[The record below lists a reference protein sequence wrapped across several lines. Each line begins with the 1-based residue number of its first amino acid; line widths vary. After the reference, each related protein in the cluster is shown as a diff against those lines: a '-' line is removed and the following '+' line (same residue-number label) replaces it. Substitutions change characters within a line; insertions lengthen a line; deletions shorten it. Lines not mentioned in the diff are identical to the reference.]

1 MYPSDIYIPI
11 RILLEK
17 YVMAFGDKNDIIQIT
32 DNIYI
37 GNLSTSI
44 NYDILKKNGITHI
57 ISAIQY
63 FSPSYPDKLNYLHVN
78 SYDLEEYNISNH
90 FQETNIFIKN
100 AIQNNGKLFIH
111 CLRGV
116 SRSVS
121 IVLAYLMTLDDFYND
136 NFNVEENYKHILK
149 YIQSKRPISL
159 PNTQFETQIINFY
172 KLIKKEKGKEKENVT
187 KL

>member
-17 YVMAFGDKNDIIQIT
+17 YIIAFGNKNDITQIT

-44 NYDILKKNGITHI
+44 NYDILEKNGITHM
-57 ISAIQY
+57 ISAMQY
-63 FSPSYPDKLNYLHVN
+63 FSPSYPDKISYLHVN
-78 SYDLEEYNISNH
+78 SYDWEEYDISHH

-100 AIQNNGKLFIH
+100 AIQNNGKIFIH

-121 IVLAYLMTLDDFYND
+121 IALAYLMTLDEFYNHE
-136 NFNVEENYKHILK
+136 FNVEENYKHILN
-149 YIQSKRPISL
+149 YIQKKRPISL
-159 PNTQFETQIINFY
+159 PNSQFETQIIKFY
-172 KLIKKEKGKEKENVT
+172 ELIKEKQKKKNVS